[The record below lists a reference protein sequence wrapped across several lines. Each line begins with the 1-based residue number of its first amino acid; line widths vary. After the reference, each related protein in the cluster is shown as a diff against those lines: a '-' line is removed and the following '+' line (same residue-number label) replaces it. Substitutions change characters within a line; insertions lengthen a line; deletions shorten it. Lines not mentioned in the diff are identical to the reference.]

1 MANFPRFT
9 KGSIGN
15 LQWFH
20 MNGVFDAIERGG
32 VPMRRYTEP
41 RESQFVYAIL
51 TGTQVVTTGQT
62 TQRRYA
68 WKEIRLRS
76 DGTSQVDPPDSVRT
90 SGTQNAPFT
99 VPAIAIGPADYQVG
113 AQVLLRLESFIDVG
127 RCALIISNVG
137 AKTGMFRITG
147 SQPLVGGRWKYTG
160 LPMGVELDS
169 WVQRDTEPYTLYNG
183 CENPTDAGNVI
194 GVGTVKP
201 NNATAVR
208 QPIRNETIV
217 HATYVDFA
225 WTFSVPNG
233 YSFAC
238 A

>member
-1 MANFPRFT
+1 M
-9 KGSIGN
+9 GN

-20 MNGVFDAIERGG
+20 MNGVFDAIERVG

-41 RESQFVYAIL
+41 RESEFVYAII
-51 TGTQVVTTGQT
+51 TGTQAPATGP
-62 TQRRYA
+62 RRYA
-68 WKEIRLRS
+68 WKEIRLNS
-76 DGTSQVDPPDSVRT
+76 DGMPDFIPPDAVRN
-90 SGTQNAPFT
+90 SGPPTDAFGI
-99 VPAIAIGPADYQVG
+99 PAFAIGPADYVPG
-113 AQVLLRLESFIDVG
+113 NVVLLRLESFADEG

-147 SQPLVGGRWKYTG
+147 NQPLVGGRWKYTG
-160 LPMGVELDS
+160 VPMGVELDS
-169 WVQRDTEPYTLYNG
+169 WVQRDPEPYTLYNG
-183 CENPTDAGNVI
+183 CENPEDVGNVI

-201 NNATAVR
+201 GSATAVR